1 MSFLQYKWW
10 YIWLNSLKCFDG
22 CSASCKR
29 FIYFILKVGQ
39 LLAAI
44 MGSQKQQIERKPSP
58 VIETTVTPAGIE
70 KKEKLDTVLLNEVEG
85 ISEEGE
91 KSSPEKEDSG
101 HGDVRAKPSSKAEDS
116 LEKEKND
123 FDQDGENKD

>member
-1 MSFLQYKWW
+1 M
-10 YIWLNSLKCFDG
+10 
-22 CSASCKR
+22 
-29 FIYFILKVGQ
+29 GQ